1 MFYWHCFR
9 RYKKQNEEMK
19 AFVSMVNTIMVAT
32 TLVMSYP
39 DKRAAVCMY
48 DDDNMYF
55 ENQCG
60 CRYNNERCCCVSSG
74 KIECAF
80 HPNCYHIGMEVIYYT
95 YISNLVYEEFEDTQ
109 GSIIIRISTKNR
121 YHNGQKKSTKG
132 QTTIY
137 KTYI

>member
-1 MFYWHCFR
+1 MFVLLTLFQKIQKTKR
-9 RYKKQNEEMK
+9 GDESL
-19 AFVSMVNTIMVAT
+19 VSMVTTIMVAT

-48 DDDNMYF
+48 DDGNMYF

-80 HPNCYHIGMEVIYYT
+80 HPNCYHIGMEV
-95 YISNLVYEEFEDTQ
+95 
-109 GSIIIRISTKNR
+109 K
-121 YHNGQKKSTKG
+121 
-132 QTTIY
+132 
-137 KTYI
+137 